1 MVKLIWAE
9 DRNKGI
15 GNNGKLLWHIPED
28 LKFFKS
34 ITQDKTIVMGRKTYE
49 SLPHKPLPNRTN
61 IVLSSGSSLIST
73 HPNLVILSSIEEVLE
88 NYNDSWVIGGGSIY
102 ELFLPYA
109 TEAYI
114 TEVDYCA
121 PKIDTFAPSI
131 EQVNRYLKID
141 NEGEWVT
148 SIKSLRF
155 RINHYTKL

>member
-61 IVLSSGSSLIST
+61 IVLSSGSSLIPT
-73 HPNLVILSSIEEVLE
+73 HPSLVTLSSIEEVLE

-131 EQVNRYLKID
+131 EQVNRYLKSD
-141 NEGEWVT
+141 SEGEWVT
-148 SIKSLRF
+148 SIKGLRF

>member
-15 GNNGKLLWHIPED
+15 GNNGQLLWHIPED

-49 SLPHKPLPNRTN
+49 SLPIKPLPNRIN
-61 IVLSSGSSLIST
+61 VVLSSGASLI
-73 HPNLVILSSIEEVLE
+73 PNHQNLCTVNSVEEVLE
-88 NYNDSWVIGGGSIY
+88 KHNDSWVIGGGLIY

-121 PKIDTFAPSI
+121 PKVDTFAPSI
-131 EQVNRYLKID
+131 EQVNRYLKMD
-141 NEGEWVT
+141 NEGEWIT
-148 SIKSLRF
+148 SVKGLRF